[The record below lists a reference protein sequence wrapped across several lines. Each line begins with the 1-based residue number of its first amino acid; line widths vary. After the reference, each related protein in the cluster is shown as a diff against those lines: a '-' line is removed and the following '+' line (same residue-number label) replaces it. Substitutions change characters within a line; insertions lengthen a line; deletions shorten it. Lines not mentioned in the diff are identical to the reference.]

1 MKKKKN
7 GFKKI
12 LIALSLLVLLFIVGS
27 YYFIQKGLKP
37 VDVSSDEVIEVEI
50 PMGSSKNKIASI
62 LEEKELINNS
72 FIYNLYLQFS
82 DKKEFKAGTYLMS
95 PSMSLEEII
104 HYLNEGASPIKP
116 EPKTRLTV
124 AEGLTIEKIAEQ
136 VEKQTDFSSEDFMD
150 SIQNQEFINS
160 LCKKYPDLLTDA
172 LNSSSETRYTME
184 GYLYP
189 ATYEVYEETE
199 LEDLIEEMVEEMDRT
214 LKPYYKE
221 IEDRKN
227 TVHEILTLASYIEG
241 EGVSDEDRELISG
254 VFYNRLKEGMLL
266 RTDPSISYALG
277 EHRER
282 ILYKDLEIDSP
293 YNTYRYSGIGPGPVN
308 NPSISAIKAS
318 INPAQTDYLFFLADL
333 KTKEIY
339 FSKDYDQH
347 LKYKRKYLD
356 ND

>member
-1 MKKKKN
+1 MEKKKN
-7 GFKKI
+7 RFKKV

-37 VDVSSDEVIEVEI
+37 VDVDNDEVIEVEI
-50 PMGSSKNKIASI
+50 PMGSSKNEIANI
-62 LEEKELINNS
+62 LEEKELIDNS

-82 DKKEFKAGTYLMS
+82 DKKEFKAGRYLMS

-104 HYLNEGASPIKP
+104 HYLNEGGSPIKP
-116 EPKTRLTV
+116 EPTTHLTV

-136 VEKQTDFSSEDFMD
+136 VEKQTDFSNENFMNI
-150 SIQNQEFINS
+150 IQDQEFIKG
-160 LCKKYPDLLTDA
+160 LCEEYPDLLTDA
-172 LNSSSETRYTME
+172 LKSSSETRYTME

-189 ATYEVYEETE
+189 ATYDVYEETK
-199 LEDLIEEMVEEMDRT
+199 LKDLIEEMVKEMDRVI
-214 LKPYYKE
+214 KPYYEE
-221 IEDRKN
+221 IKNQKN
-227 TVHEILTLASYIEG
+227 TIHEILTLASYIEG

-254 VFYNRLKEGMLL
+254 VFYNRLEEGMLL

-282 ILYKDLEIDSP
+282 ILYEDLEIDSP
-293 YNTYRYSGIGPGPVN
+293 YNTYKYSGIGPGPVN
-308 NPSISAIKAS
+308 NPSKSAIKAS

-356 ND
+356 DD